1 MNKDIIGIDFGTTN
15 SKMAYMLL
23 DEPMVIENDQG
34 RRITP
39 SVIYFKNET
48 DFSIG
53 EQAKHNQIIY
63 PEKVVSSIKRE
74 MGTDYKKTVGRFKFP
89 PEYIGALIFQKLIH
103 DARERTG
110 KTFYDA
116 VVSVP
121 ANYSDSQRQAIR
133 DAAEIA
139 GINVIR
145 LINEPT
151 AAALA
156 YGIREDRDRKVLV
169 YDFGGGTFDVSI
181 LSVSS
186 GFFDAS
192 TGEHRLG
199 GDDMDERIIAYVTKA
214 LQKEL
219 GKGAKIDQSLQA
231 TLKEAAEE
239 AKITLSTE
247 ESTRITIPFVAEN
260 RPPFTMDLTRE
271 KLESLIQDLVE
282 RTRAPIERA
291 LLDASLEKDEIDDI
305 LLVGGTTLIPAV
317 RRFVTEYFGKEPL
330 EGDPYTAVAE
340 GAAIAGSTYVTEKSR
355 MAKNVEISDVIS
367 SSLGVKIA
375 DRSLSKVIE
384 RNTKIP
390 ISRTRV
396 YTNAWDYV
404 PEVIVAVYQGEE
416 EMAEDNEYL
425 GQFFISVEPMP
436 AEENKI
442 EVTFAVGEEF
452 GILNVRAYDTD
463 SGNERTVKFES
474 RSRLSK
480 KDKSKWMK
488 KLVGKG
494 SVHVIIGDESGK
506 TTLDMYLNPA
516 TSIESL
522 KRELVDREI
531 MTEDGI
537 IEIGDHTP
545 GDDQRVSDLDLEDGC
560 TITIRGKD
568 GE

>member
-74 MGTDYKKTVGRFKFP
+74 MGSDYKKSVGRYKFP

-139 GINVIR
+139 GINVVR

-186 GFFDAS
+186 GFFDVDAS

-199 GDDMDERIIAYVTKA
+199 GDDMDERIVTHVMQA
-214 LQKEL
+214 LQKHL
-219 GKGAKIDQSLQA
+219 GKGSKID
-231 TLKEAAEE
+231 
-239 AKITLSTE
+239 
-247 ESTRITIPFVAEN
+247 P
-260 RPPFTMDLTRE
+260 
-271 KLESLIQDLVE
+271 
-282 RTRAPIERA
+282 A
-291 LLDASLEKDEIDDI
+291 L
-305 LLVGGTTLIPAV
+305 
-317 RRFVTEYFGKEPL
+317 
-330 EGDPYTAVAE
+330 
-340 GAAIAGSTYVTEKSR
+340 
-355 MAKNVEISDVIS
+355 
-367 SSLGVKIA
+367 
-375 DRSLSKVIE
+375 
-384 RNTKIP
+384 
-390 ISRTRV
+390 
-396 YTNAWDYV
+396 
-404 PEVIVAVYQGEE
+404 
-416 EMAEDNEYL
+416 
-425 GQFFISVEPMP
+425 
-436 AEENKI
+436 
-442 EVTFAVGEEF
+442 
-452 GILNVRAYDTD
+452 
-463 SGNERTVKFES
+463 
-474 RSRLSK
+474 
-480 KDKSKWMK
+480 
-488 KLVGKG
+488 
-494 SVHVIIGDESGK
+494 
-506 TTLDMYLNPA
+506 
-516 TSIESL
+516 
-522 KRELVDREI
+522 
-531 MTEDGI
+531 
-537 IEIGDHTP
+537 
-545 GDDQRVSDLDLEDGC
+545 
-560 TITIRGKD
+560 
-568 GE
+568 